1 MLIAISN
8 NDMILAAAQLD
19 AFTKVNPKFG
29 NQIKAYIK
37 DDFNQIRYI
46 SQLTYVSKGIQN
58 KKEVSQKDYNTA
70 RKVVI
75 AAEDRLAPGSVNT
88 RTEAIFRN
96 TLKHTPTQIASLP
109 AYAGQALSVS
119 VYATPANA
127 THRIDK
133 YQGSIPVGGE
143 VVPLDMTTEARQ
155 ISRIIGDH
163 TTMIEAQRTRLNK
176 ELFAGADTVTS
187 ADYLNMLR
195 TGSVPTAL
203 TTAGLSFVSGKG
215 PKFFEARAMIL
226 GSICANKTE
235 GIGYPQFI
243 RVTNVPGSPAVT
255 RTETTPEIS
264 QMEPPTNSM
273 SQGGYTG
280 ENIATVT
287 EIGLGI
293 GIAKKPTPEQ
303 KPPDKPI
310 EDGPKPKPEPP
321 VQPTPT
327 P

>member
-96 TLKHTPTQIASLP
+96 TLKHTPTQITALP
-109 AYAGQALSVS
+109 AYAGQTLSVS

-143 VVPLDMTTEARQ
+143 VVPLDIATESRQ
-155 ISRIIGDH
+155 ISRIISDH
-163 TTMIEAQRTRLNK
+163 TSMVEAQRTRLNK
-176 ELFAGADTVTS
+176 ELFAGADTVSS
-187 ADYLNMLR
+187 ADYTNMLK
-195 TGSVPTAL
+195 TGTIPASL
-203 TTAGLSFVSGKG
+203 TTAGLSFVAGK
-215 PKFFEARAMIL
+215 
-226 GSICANKTE
+226 
-235 GIGYPQFI
+235 
-243 RVTNVPGSPAVT
+243 
-255 RTETTPEIS
+255 
-264 QMEPPTNSM
+264 
-273 SQGGYTG
+273 
-280 ENIATVT
+280 
-287 EIGLGI
+287 
-293 GIAKKPTPEQ
+293 
-303 KPPDKPI
+303 
-310 EDGPKPKPEPP
+310 
-321 VQPTPT
+321 
-327 P
+327 

>member
-1 MLIAISN
+1 
-8 NDMILAAAQLD
+8 
-19 AFTKVNPKFG
+19 
-29 NQIKAYIK
+29 
-37 DDFNQIRYI
+37 
-46 SQLTYVSKGIQN
+46 
-58 KKEVSQKDYNTA
+58 
-70 RKVVI
+70 
-75 AAEDRLAPGSVNT
+75 
-88 RTEAIFRN
+88 
-96 TLKHTPTQIASLP
+96 
-109 AYAGQALSVS
+109 
-119 VYATPANA
+119 
-127 THRIDK
+127 
-133 YQGSIPVGGE
+133 
-143 VVPLDMTTEARQ
+143 
-155 ISRIIGDH
+155 
-163 TTMIEAQRTRLNK
+163 
-176 ELFAGADTVTS
+176 
-187 ADYLNMLR
+187 
-195 TGSVPTAL
+195 
-203 TTAGLSFVSGKG
+203 
-215 PKFFEARAMIL
+215 MIL